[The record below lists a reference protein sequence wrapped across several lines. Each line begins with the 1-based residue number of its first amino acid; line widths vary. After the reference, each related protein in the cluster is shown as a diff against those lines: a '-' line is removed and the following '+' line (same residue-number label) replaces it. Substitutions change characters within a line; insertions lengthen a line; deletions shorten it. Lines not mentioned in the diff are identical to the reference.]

1 MALTG
6 TISTGSGITASVQSL
21 KPTAVVSP
29 SFESSL
35 TINEINDIK
44 NVDTTGVQDNFFL
57 VYDAYSQKWLAEAI
71 SVSSDSVSIQA
82 NASFDHANAA
92 FDTANSA
99 LAISNGELGISA
111 NVSVTG
117 NLSPSSD
124 QEYDLGTSSNRWRD
138 LYLSGSSMNLGGVEM
153 QADSVNGGV
162 IFIPKVTGTNPDPT
176 AVIFKTDGQIVTAVT
191 SGGVISQAALNAAN
205 SSVGLSISDVAGF
218 DVDNINGGL
227 F

>member
-6 TISTGSGITASVQSL
+6 TISTGSGITASVKAL
-21 KPTAVVSP
+21 KPTAIVSP

-35 TINEINDIK
+35 TINELTDIK
-44 NVDTTGVQDNFFL
+44 NVDTVGVQDNFYL
-57 VYDAYSQKWLAEAI
+57 VYDAVDSKWKAEVLNI
-71 SVSSDSVSIQA
+71 R
-82 NASFDHANAA
+82 H
-92 FDTANSA
+92 DTANTPIVIA
-99 LAISNGELGISA
+99 NGEADVAA

-153 QADSVNGGV
+153 QADAVNGGV

-191 SGGVISQAALNAAN
+191 SGGVVSQAALNAAN

-218 DVDNINGGL
+218 DVDNINGGS

>member
-6 TISTGSGITASVQSL
+6 TISTGSGITASVQAL

-29 SFESSL
+29 SFESST
-35 TINEINDIK
+35 TIDELNDIQ
-44 NVDTTGVQDNFFL
+44 NVDTTGVQDNSYL
-57 VYDAYSQKWLAEAI
+57 VYDAYSSKWKAEVLNI
-71 SVSSDSVSIQA
+71 S
-82 NASFDHANAA
+82 H
-92 FDTANSA
+92 DTDNSP
-99 LAISNGELGISA
+99 LFISNGELDVAA

-153 QADSVNGGV
+153 QADGVNGGV

-176 AVIFKTDGQIVTAVT
+176 AVIFKTDGQIVTAAT
-191 SGGVISQAALNAAN
+191 TGGVVSQASLNAAN

-218 DVDNINGGL
+218 DVDNINGGS

>member
-29 SFESSL
+29 SFESST
-35 TINEINDIK
+35 TIDELNDIQ
-44 NVDTTGVQDNFFL
+44 NVDTTGVQDNSYL
-57 VYDAYSQKWLAEAI
+57 VYDAYSSKWKAEVLDI
-71 SVSSDSVSIQA
+71 S
-82 NASFDHANAA
+82 H
-92 FDTANSA
+92 DTANTP
-99 LAISNGELGISA
+99 LFISNGEVDVAA

-153 QADSVNGGV
+153 QADAVNGGV

-191 SGGVISQAALNAAN
+191 SGGVVSQAALNAAN

-218 DVDNINGGL
+218 DVDNINGGS

>member
-6 TISTGSGITASVQSL
+6 TISTGSGITASVQAL

-29 SFESSL
+29 SFESST
-35 TINEINDIK
+35 TIDELNDIQ
-44 NVDTTGVQDNFFL
+44 NVDTTGVQDNSYL
-57 VYDAYSQKWLAEAI
+57 VYDAYSSKWKAEVLDI
-71 SVSSDSVSIQA
+71 S
-82 NASFDHANAA
+82 H
-92 FDTANSA
+92 DTANTP
-99 LAISNGELGISA
+99 LFISNGEVDVAA

-176 AVIFKTDGQIVTAVT
+176 AVIFKSDGQIVTSTT
-191 SGGVISQAALNAAN
+191 SGGVLSQADLNAAN
-205 SSVGLSISDVAGF
+205 ASVGLSINDVAGF
-218 DVDNINGGL
+218 DVDNIDGGQ

>member
-6 TISTGSGITASVQSL
+6 TISTGSGITASVQAL

-29 SFESSL
+29 SFESST
-35 TINEINDIK
+35 TIDELNDIQ
-44 NVDTTGVQDNFFL
+44 NVDTTGVQDNSYL
-57 VYDAYSQKWLAEAI
+57 VYDAYSSKWKAEVLDI
-71 SVSSDSVSIQA
+71 S
-82 NASFDHANAA
+82 H
-92 FDTANSA
+92 DTANTP
-99 LAISNGELGISA
+99 LFISNGEVDVAA

-153 QADSVNGGV
+153 QADGVNGGV

-176 AVIFKTDGQIVTAVT
+176 AVIFKSDGQIVTAAT
-191 SGGVISQAALNAAN
+191 TGGVVSQADLNAAN
-205 SSVGLSISDVAGF
+205 ASVGLSISDVAGF

>member
-1 MALTG
+1 MISIRDTHLSIVIHLLTR
-6 TISTGSGITASVQSL
+6 
-21 KPTAVVSP
+21 
-29 SFESSL
+29 
-35 TINEINDIK
+35 
-44 NVDTTGVQDNFFL
+44 
-57 VYDAYSQKWLAEAI
+57 
-71 SVSSDSVSIQA
+71 
-82 NASFDHANAA
+82 
-92 FDTANSA
+92 ANSA
-99 LAISNGELGISA
+99 LVISNGELGISA

-191 SGGVISQAALNAAN
+191 SGGVVSQADLNADN

>member
-29 SFESSL
+29 SFESST
-35 TINEINDIK
+35 TIDELNDIQ
-44 NVDTTGVQDNFFL
+44 NVDTTGVQDNSYL
-57 VYDAYSQKWLAEAI
+57 VYDAYSSKWKAEVLNI
-71 SVSSDSVSIQA
+71 R
-82 NASFDHANAA
+82 H
-92 FDTANSA
+92 DTANTP
-99 LAISNGELGISA
+99 IVIVNGEANVAA

-138 LYLSGSSMNLGGVEM
+138 LYLSGSAMNLGGVEM

-176 AVIFKTDGQIVTAVT
+176 AVIFKTDGQIVVAETTA
-191 SGGVISQAALNAAN
+191 GVLSQADLNAAN

-218 DVDNINGGL
+218 DVDNINGGQ

>member
-6 TISTGSGITASVQSL
+6 TISTGSGITASVQAL

-29 SFESSL
+29 SFESST
-35 TINEINDIK
+35 TIDELNDIQ
-44 NVDTTGVQDNFFL
+44 NVDTTGVQDNSYL
-57 VYDAYSQKWLAEAI
+57 VYDAYSSKWKAEVLNI
-71 SVSSDSVSIQA
+71 S
-82 NASFDHANAA
+82 H
-92 FDTANSA
+92 DTDNSP
-99 LAISNGELGISA
+99 LFISNGELDVAA

-153 QADSVNGGV
+153 QADGVNGGV

-176 AVIFKTDGQIVTAVT
+176 AVIFKTDGQIVTAAT
-191 SGGVISQAALNAAN
+191 TGGVVSQASLNAAN